1 MSKTQ
6 IIVEGAI
13 QQCKDEAAIQVS
25 VLLRRI
31 QSHVYNYTMKFQDF
45 LTVTKTSKVL
55 IYPHMP
61 NQTSFYL
68 LVINVSL
75 QPLLKSW

>member
-31 QSHVYNYTMKFQDF
+31 QSHVHNYTFSRLFNSYKDFQ
-45 LTVTKTSKVL
+45 TKHHS
-55 IYPHMP
+55 IC
-61 NQTSFYL
+61 
-68 LVINVSL
+68 
-75 QPLLKSW
+75 W